1 MIYWFTGQPAQGKT
15 ILSRR
20 LHRYLR
26 NNYPETQNFI
36 VDGDELRSLLENKD
50 YSEQGRR
57 TNMKVAQGIAS
68 YLNSKGFNVMVAL
81 VSPYRDLREDFKSQ
95 WGEQI
100 KEIYIHS
107 NRIPE
112 RDKFRLGNYQKPLDN
127 FISIDTS
134 KDSVDESFNK
144 LKNQLKI

>member
-1 MIYWFTGQPAQGKT
+1 
-15 ILSRR
+15 
-20 LHRYLR
+20 
-26 NNYPETQNFI
+26 
-36 VDGDELRSLLENKD
+36 
-50 YSEQGRR
+50 
-57 TNMKVAQGIAS
+57 MKVAQGIAS

-95 WGEQI
+95 WGEQVQ
-100 KEIYIHS
+100 EIYIHS
-107 NRIPE
+107 NRITE
-112 RDKFRLGNYQKPLDN
+112 RDKFRVGNYQKPLDN